1 MVKYPSLT
9 QTFLGVHERLGLVG
23 NSLELS
29 NHKIDWNSGEQ
40 TIIEDLSK
48 QLKEMAG
55 TSSGLRLA
63 KFMVHD
69 LESIVKRGRI
79 DIENAW
85 YKHMAA
91 IIQKDIRNVSFFEPE
106 DAESFDSLLK
116 KLQDWCFNSNHGQYQ
131 LNAEKW
137 RKEKIKTLGSIIYP
151 GKATVKLAI
160 TFHNFALIW
169 NSSNFLDGIAYVLA
183 TLGSIEQKYHW
194 QIFSKFKFNFGTQPY
209 FSSIESVFEQ
219 AHQNPDISSSEDF
232 ERIFRET
239 IKNPSDFDLEKGLQ
253 SLLNLMPIQDG
264 ERIVNDVFTMSQDY
278 QLSEMQG
285 MDTKFWDNL
294 LGFHENGEFQ
304 TLVDIYKRVFDF
316 VKHGKPFDKSWEYY
330 ELMKEVFI
338 KWEQ

>member
-48 QLKEMAG
+48 QLKGMG
-55 TSSGLRLA
+55 N
-63 KFMVHD
+63 F
-69 LESIVKRGRI
+69 
-79 DIENAW
+79 
-85 YKHMAA
+85 
-91 IIQKDIRNVSFFEPE
+91 
-106 DAESFDSLLK
+106 
-116 KLQDWCFNSNHGQYQ
+116 
-131 LNAEKW
+131 
-137 RKEKIKTLGSIIYP
+137 KIGVLIPIM
-151 GKATVKLAI
+151 ATVKLAI

-330 ELMKEVFI
+330 ELMKEVVI